1 MSSPTP
7 HRSGPGQGTVDLAVE
22 AKRSDRSLGDLFSEM
37 TAELSTLFRN
47 EVELA
52 KVEKPRRAE
61 ARRQGRRDVRRGCA
75 GRLDGAF
82 CSRHWRWRGF
92 STRSSILPFRSPS
105 WPRSGASPWRFWS
118 SWGAITHASWKD
130 SRSPGRR

>member
-37 TAELSTLFRN
+37 TTELSDLFRN

-52 KVEKPRRAE
+52 KVE
-61 ARRQGRRDVRRGCA
+61 
-75 GRLDGAF
+75 
-82 CSRHWRWRGF
+82 
-92 STRSSILPFRSPS
+92 TR
-105 WPRSGASPWRFWS
+105 
-118 SWGAITHASWKD
+118 
-130 SRSPGRR
+130 